1 MDELI
6 AGAALTTVTFVGK
19 AAFSHSMNYVLRQV
33 TTSMTNNVASRVTK
47 YMRKEAS
54 SSTSREE
61 ESKVISSIVANE
73 DELKRAKESLGLS
86 IRMIL
91 PAIDLIEII
100 SARGN
105 TTLQSTVEHA
115 KQLQKEILSVG
126 KKLDPNLNKVSEGL
140 SVQQI
145 TSNNEILIKEI
156 ELLIQKIERFVPY
169 LNLIMTTSGAN
180 LNWSLPNS
188 VSPSRF
194 LQSSNLLSETNR
206 KFSINK
212 DKQMRV
218 GSTLKLKLYY
228 MFTASVR
235 PKSVKDFTWKEEFT
249 KCDASLNRVR
259 EVEGKK
265 KKKNKEFIYEL
276 VLIEDLNDG
285 RYHEE
290 FDEGDFK
297 KQKVTRAKLGKPN
310 ESIPGK
316 VLRIPVSDISRL
328 YYTSSGS
335 LLNIEESRSPVL
347 VLKVIKGLS
356 KTRMIKEKAV
366 NEKDTDSN
374 PLYVPPIAVTP
385 EKRKKESNSDEEDK
399 EEGIEDLK
407 EVTSLKYPDTPSPR
421 KIPLPLTPNE
431 SAYPPTPTPRRV
443 PLPLTPTPSESEY
456 LSTPSPKS
464 VPLPSS
470 PVDSKSTTRRKILIP
485 DDEEDSTISDE
496 SEGEAKKENVKL
508 EIFDNNVTGTIIPER
523 SDNESL
529 ATKSSD
535 IPENKETESDEDIQS
550 SINTLSLLEFLLR
563 LSALEVSE
571 QKSHLEVTDEKLN
584 LFLRDEDSS
593 GASLGSQ
600 TPEST
605 PSKSTSR
612 TSGPRST
619 PVKSSSLS
627 STRRLLFKDDI
638 RLKDDFMDSPLTN
651 KMSNLKL
658 NE

>member
-33 TTSMTNNVASRVTK
+33 TTSMTNNVASRVTR

-126 KKLDPNLNKVSEGL
+126 KKLDPNLNQVSEGL

-145 TSNNEILIKEI
+145 TLDNEILIKEI
-156 ELLIQKIERFVPY
+156 EILIQKIERFVPY

-249 KCDASLNRVR
+249 KCDASLNRVH
-259 EVEGKK
+259 
-265 KKKNKEFIYEL
+265 
-276 VLIEDLNDG
+276 LNDG

-290 FDEGDFK
+290 FDAGDLK
-297 KQKVTRAKLGKPN
+297 KQKETRAKLGKPN

-316 VLRIPVSDISRL
+316 ILRIPVSDISRL

-356 KTRMIKEKAV
+356 RTRMIKENAV
-366 NEKDTDSN
+366 NAKDTDSN

-385 EKRKKESNSDEEDK
+385 EKRKKESKYQANAEFYALELFQESENIPNTNSKED
-399 EEGIEDLK
+399 
-407 EVTSLKYPDTPSPR
+407 TSLKYPETPSPR
-421 KIPLPLTPNE
+421 KIPLPLTPND

-464 VPLPSS
+464 
-470 PVDSKSTTRRKILIP
+470 PVKSKSTSRRKILIE
-485 DDEEDSTISDE
+485 DDEDSTISDE
-496 SEGEAKKENVKL
+496 SESEAKKENAKFEV
-508 EIFDNNVTGTIIPER
+508 FDNNVTDTIIPEPL
-523 SDNESL
+523 SPKTSNM
-529 ATKSSD
+529 
-535 IPENKETESDEDIQS
+535 PEIKDTESDEEIQS

-571 QKSHLEVTDEKLN
+571 QTSHLEVTDEKLN

-619 PVKSSSLS
+619 PGKSSSLS
-627 STRRLLFKDDI
+627 SSRRILFKDDI
-638 RLKDDFMDSPLTN
+638 RLKEDLMDSPLTN